1 MYYLLVYYLLV
12 GLSGIVAVA
21 VLFVL
26 SGRSKYKSN
35 AGAPLTAGLNILL
48 TLLLLFLE

>member
-1 MYYLLVYYLLV
+1 MYYLLVCYLLV

-21 VLFVL
+21 VPFVL
-26 SGRSKYKSN
+26 SGWSEYKSN
-35 AGAPLTAGLNILL
+35 AGTPLTAGLKILL